1 MLFLFAYSARKEC
14 TLALVDFYYEF
25 NKALRRGV
33 VFR

>member
-14 TLALVDFYYEF
+14 TLALVDFYEF